1 MGIST
6 KNAKVVA
13 ISLGS
18 LQRLISLK
26 AVPHSA
32 VEMIVKAAGEAVSQG
47 VDIQLRVLQTLLGLV
62 TNFREVNGDLL
73 GDVSPVFVLLVF
85 FFCFLFPL
93 TPPHQTLITSPL
105 HTGPPPLLQTPRI
118 PHSSSIFNS
127 SGNPPPTSYV
137 HSR

>member
-73 GDVSPVFVLLVF
+73 GDVSPVFVLL
-85 FFCFLFPL
+85 
-93 TPPHQTLITSPL
+93 TPPHQTLITPPL

-118 PHSSSIFNS
+118 PHSSSILNS